1 MKVII
6 EREKLVDLIEKGVR
20 QYYVAKKRDGEAK
33 MSDCILKE
41 IDMYIAFGDDK
52 YGN

>member
-6 EREKLVDLIEKGVR
+6 ERDKLVDLIERGVR

-41 IDMYIAFGDDK
+41 IDLYLAFGDEK
-52 YGN
+52 NGN